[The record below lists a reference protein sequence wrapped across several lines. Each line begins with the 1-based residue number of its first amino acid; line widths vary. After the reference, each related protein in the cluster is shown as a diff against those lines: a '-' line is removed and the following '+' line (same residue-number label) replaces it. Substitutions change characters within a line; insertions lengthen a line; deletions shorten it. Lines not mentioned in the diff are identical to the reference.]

1 MGKPAILSY
10 LETHDRLLMI
20 MQTNCVPEEVFNME
34 EIQGLISIKSVGKS
48 VGVSLTLFSVRV

>member
-20 MQTNCVPEEVFNME
+20 MQTNCVPEEDFNME
-34 EIQGLISIKSVGKS
+34 EKDYHNFLDKRRKLMAKKIRKYYEML
-48 VGVSLTLFSVRV
+48 